1 MLPEVVAAGDCVTPG
16 AVVQFEFARDL
27 RDLITIFG
35 PQESAC
41 RSLALAAVDAVNHLD
56 VLAFIPTYTLFGIC
70 AALFLAQGVW
80 RRPLVILAIGASL
93 IAAAADYLE
102 TFSLLGITQ
111 TLDAPGQLLHY
122 SQLGAWSKFVL
133 LAAHAVFC
141 AGICYTGEKQ
151 RLILGSVLMLPA
163 FGVAAAAYDHV
174 ALSNV
179 MTGAFA
185 LAWVSLLA
193 AAVVSLVRG
202 SAVGA

>member
-1 MLPEVVAAGDCVTPG
+1 MSVARACGSRCRKSSRCAGVHPNLHVIRHLRG
-16 AVVQFEFARDL
+16 AVSGA
-27 RDLITIFG
+27 
-35 PQESAC
+35 S
-41 RSLALAAVDAVNHLD
+41 
-56 VLAFIPTYTLFGIC
+56 
-70 AALFLAQGVW
+70 VW